1 MKKTNK
7 IITLSFLLCA
17 GLMHITKS
25 NDDFFDE
32 YDAIQYGNQDDFSGV
47 FYTAQDDYLFK
58 EFCNTLLNTKIE
70 ELKKIMIPGNELA
83 FMNFFTPTNDLVDE
97 ASLFELDYF
106 QSCTY
111 LHILIMLLHS
121 EQLFYLEANYS
132 HHDFKEGRCKI
143 VELIKYALE
152 IGVDVNATNL
162 LGCTPLH
169 MAILS
174 SLSEFQ
180 IRSYRF
186 GLLEYYHK
194 PLPDW
199 KSVIFINSNIELVRI
214 LLAAGADV
222 HIFFDDE
229 RGLVDILEFLDG
241 PKNQMDQYKKIINQ
255 ETLTPEEIESK
266 MICLSLMPS
275 FEGESADMYNILLEE
290 FAAIKKLILEYL

>member
-1 MKKTNK
+1 MKKINK

-25 NDDFFDE
+25 NDDLFDE
-32 YDAIQYGNQDDFSGV
+32 DNFSGV
-47 FYTAQDDYLFK
+47 FYTAEDDYLFK
-58 EFCNTLLNTKIE
+58 EFCNILLNTKIE

-83 FMNFFTPTNDLVDE
+83 FMNFFTPTNDLVKDLVDE

-111 LHILIMLLHS
+111 LHILIMLLNS

-143 VELIKYALE
+143 LELIKYALE

-162 LGCTPLH
+162 LGYTPLH
-169 MAILS
+169 IAILS
-174 SLSEFQ
+174 SLLQFQ
-180 IRSYRF
+180 IRTNRY
-186 GLLEYYHK
+186 GAYEYFNK

-199 KSVIFINSNIELVRI
+199 KSIVFINSNVEVVRI
-214 LLAAGADV
+214 LLAADADV

-241 PKNQMDQYKKIINQ
+241 PENEMDQYKKMSDE
-255 ETLTPEEIESK
+255 ETLTPEDIECK
-266 MICLSLMPS
+266 MIYLSLMPS
-275 FEGESADMYNILLEE
+275 FEGENADMYNILLEE
-290 FAAIKKLILEYL
+290 FAAIKKLIQERI